1 MLRAIAC
8 LLLSLVACGS
18 LRTAESDPECVALQ
32 EEIVTLTKRVEAL
45 EGQLKAARAAK
56 QAPSPKPQTAKTPDP
71 LYAQIDQ
78 LLASRKV
85 EEAQQALAT
94 RKATGERS
102 SWLNTLT
109 REMAVVGKPAP
120 ETWGIEK
127 WYQGELEVDLEK
139 GTTLLIFWESW
150 CPHCR
155 NEVPRWQKIYDQY
168 KGTGLQV
175 LGLTRIT
182 KTATEE
188 SVLSFITE
196 NEVGYP
202 MAKETGAVVEAFNV
216 KGIPAAAVVQD
227 GTIIWRG
234 HPARLTEGMLQQW
247 L

>member
-1 MLRAIAC
+1 MSRAIAC
-8 LLLSLVACGS
+8 LLIALVACVS
-18 LRTAESDPECVALQ
+18 PQTVASDPDCAALQ
-32 EEIVTLTKRVEAL
+32 EEVVTLTKRVEAL
-45 EGQLKAARAAK
+45 EAQLKEVRATK
-56 QAPSPKPQTAKTPDP
+56 QAPKPKPQARSAPDP

-78 LLASRKV
+78 LLANGKI

-94 RKATGERS
+94 KKATGEQS

-109 REMAVVGKPAP
+109 REMAVVGKPTP
-120 ETWGIEK
+120 GTWGIEK
-127 WYQGELEVDLEK
+127 WYQGESEVDLEK

-155 NEVPRWQKIYDQY
+155 NEVPRLQKIYDQY

-188 SVLSFITE
+188 SVLSFISE
-196 NEVGYP
+196 NKIGYP
-202 MAKETGAVVEAFNV
+202 IAKETGAVVAAFNV
-216 KGIPAAAVVQD
+216 KGIPAAAVIRD

-234 HPARLTEGMLQQW
+234 HPARLTEEMLKQW
-247 L
+247 M